1 VAWEVPSDFSYR
13 ARRVGSRG
21 GIVSR
26 RLADY
31 PPPPIH
37 PLGTRENHTLGIA
50 FRGTGVKPDRIDSNL
65 APMGRN
71 SWLLGANLKVVLA
84 LRKSLFEK
92 QSAANCAAQIGAA
105 QIGARHPVRR
115 QVGC

>member
-1 VAWEVPSDFSYR
+1 MAWEVPSDFSCR

-26 RLADY
+26 RLADN

-50 FRGTGVKPDRIDSNL
+50 FRGTGVKPDPIDSNL
-65 APMGRN
+65 APMGEI
-71 SWLLGANLKVVLA
+71 LG
-84 LRKSLFEK
+84 
-92 QSAANCAAQIGAA
+92 CA

-115 QVGC
+115 QAGC